1 MIAESSSPPRPQ
13 HDIAAEA
20 GGDAVGEEGVKGDGS
35 EDRAVSPSGSSSSR
49 LSESRLSATDILQL
63 GEELLMQV

>member
-1 MIAESSSPPRPQ
+1 MSAESSSPPRPQ
-13 HDIAAEA
+13 HDSAAEA
-20 GGDAVGEEGVKGDGS
+20 GGEALGEECKGDGG